1 MEILAVVA
9 VTVCAA
15 LYAIADFIKRR
26 RRHKFNEEL
35 RRYIQKHK
43 EDSSFAMRAADSLMI
58 AMIKASIFSF
68 QIIPAVCRVWGW
80 VALCPVRPC

>member
-9 VTVCAA
+9 VAACAA
-15 LYAIADFIKRR
+15 LYAIADFIERR

-43 EDSSFAMRAADSLMI
+43 GDWDDADEGLN
-58 AMIKASIFSF
+58 
-68 QIIPAVCRVWGW
+68 
-80 VALCPVRPC
+80 

>member
-15 LYAIADFIKRR
+15 LYAISDFIKRR

-43 EDSSFAMRAADSLMI
+43 GDWDDADEGLH
-58 AMIKASIFSF
+58 
-68 QIIPAVCRVWGW
+68 
-80 VALCPVRPC
+80 

>member
-9 VTVCAA
+9 DTVCAA

-43 EDSSFAMRAADSLMI
+43 GDWDDADEGLH
-58 AMIKASIFSF
+58 
-68 QIIPAVCRVWGW
+68 
-80 VALCPVRPC
+80 

>member
-35 RRYIQKHK
+35 RRHKFNEEMRRYIQKHK
-43 EDSSFAMRAADSLMI
+43 GDWDDADEGLH
-58 AMIKASIFSF
+58 
-68 QIIPAVCRVWGW
+68 
-80 VALCPVRPC
+80 